1 MKCIVEACIADNK
14 IYKNMKLLKKNF
26 LQVKNNNKSGEKMY
40 NYKKLYKIYFSFLF
54 VWLFGGIFTLWG
66 SELEGL
72 YKTPISLTGLI
83 EPSETLQVQS
93 SIGGRVEAIHVKV
106 NQSVAEDQLLL
117 TIENTSQKRQLELS
131 RIQLKI
137 NENNVKVSENSI
149 KDMET
154 NLKDIKRRLD
164 DEETLFE
171 QGSSTRSQL
180 EALEL
185 QYNRGVLSLEKTK
198 LGYENALLTLKNAI
212 LTLER
217 TKHDVELS
225 EDALEDTRVKAKIGG
240 IIAAKSIEEGEMISP
255 GSPVFHIIDIS
266 QVKIVIQAE
275 QHDLP
280 MIKRGQ
286 SVVFVTPSYRD
297 KQFSGY
303 IERVDWIADPET
315 GRFPLHVKANNPGLM
330 LRAGMSAKVYLLSK
344 K

>member
-1 MKCIVEACIADNK
+1 
-14 IYKNMKLLKKNF
+14 
-26 LQVKNNNKSGEKMY
+26 MY
-40 NYKKLYKIYFSFLF
+40 NYKKLHKIYFSFLF

-154 NLKDIKRRLD
+154 NLKDIKRRLE

-180 EALEL
+180 EALQL
-185 QYNRGVLSLEKTK
+185 QYNRAVLSLEKTK
-198 LGYENALLTLKNAI
+198 LGYENAI

-217 TKHDVELS
+217 SKHDVDLS

>member
-1 MKCIVEACIADNK
+1 MYKC
-14 IYKNMKLLKKNF
+14 
-26 LQVKNNNKSGEKMY
+26 
-40 NYKKLYKIYFSFLF
+40 KKLNKIYFSFLF
-54 VWLFGGIFTLWG
+54 IWLFGGIFTSWG
-66 SELEGL
+66 SEIDGS

-93 SIGGRVEAIHVKV
+93 SVGGRVENINVKV
-106 NQSVAEDQLLL
+106 NQTITEDQLLL
-117 TIENTSQKRQLELS
+117 TLENISQKRQLELS

-180 EALEL
+180 ESLQL
-185 QYNRGVLSLEKTK
+185 QYNRAVLSLEKTK
-198 LGYENALLTLKNAI
+198 LAYENAI

-217 TKHDVELS
+217 SRHDVDIS
-225 EDALEDTRVKAKIGG
+225 EDALEDTLLKAKIGG
-240 IIAAKSIEEGEMISP
+240 IIAAKLIEEGEMISP
-255 GSPVFHIIDIS
+255 GSPIFQIIDIS

-280 MIKRGQ
+280 MIKKGQ
-286 SVVFVTPSYRD
+286 AVVFVTTSYRE
-297 KQFSGY
+297 KQFTGH

-315 GRFPLHVKANNPGLM
+315 GRFPLHIKADNPRLM
-330 LRAGMSAKVYLLSK
+330 LRAGMSAQVYLLSK

>member
-1 MKCIVEACIADNK
+1 MYKC
-14 IYKNMKLLKKNF
+14 
-26 LQVKNNNKSGEKMY
+26 
-40 NYKKLYKIYFSFLF
+40 KKLHKIYFSFLF
-54 VWLFGGIFTLWG
+54 IWLFGGIFTSWG
-66 SELEGL
+66 TEIDGS

-93 SIGGRVEAIHVKV
+93 SVGGRVENINVKV
-106 NQSVAEDQLLL
+106 NQTITEDQLLL
-117 TIENTSQKRQLELS
+117 TLENTSQKRQLELS

-180 EALEL
+180 ESLQL
-185 QYNRGVLSLEKTK
+185 QYNRAVLSLEKTK
-198 LGYENALLTLKNAI
+198 LAYENAI

-217 TKHDVELS
+217 SRHDVDIS
-225 EDALEDTRVKAKIGG
+225 EDALEDTLLKAKIGG
-240 IIAAKSIEEGEMISP
+240 IIAAKLIEEGEMISP
-255 GSPVFHIIDIS
+255 GSPIFQIIDIS

-280 MIKRGQ
+280 MIKKGQ
-286 SVVFVTPSYRD
+286 AVVFVTTSYRE
-297 KQFSGY
+297 KQFTGH

-315 GRFPLHVKANNPGLM
+315 GRFPLHIKADNPRLM
-330 LRAGMSAKVYLLSK
+330 LRAGMSAQVYLLSK

>member
-1 MKCIVEACIADNK
+1 MFK
-14 IYKNMKLLKKNF
+14 
-26 LQVKNNNKSGEKMY
+26 
-40 NYKKLYKIYFSFLF
+40 YKKLHKIYFSFLF
-54 VWLFGGIFTLWG
+54 IWLFGGIFTSWG
-66 SELEGL
+66 GEIDGS

-93 SIGGRVEAIHVKV
+93 SVGGRVENINVKV
-106 NQSVAEDQLLL
+106 NQTITEDQLLL
-117 TIENTSQKRQLELS
+117 TLENTSQKRQLELS

-180 EALEL
+180 ESLQL
-185 QYNRGVLSLEKTK
+185 QYNRAVLSLEKTK
-198 LGYENALLTLKNAI
+198 LAYENAI

-217 TKHDVELS
+217 SRHDVDIS
-225 EDALEDTRVKAKIGG
+225 EDALEDTLLKAKIGG
-240 IIAAKSIEEGEMISP
+240 IIAAKLIEEGEMISP
-255 GSPVFHIIDIS
+255 GSPIFQIIDIS

-280 MIKRGQ
+280 MIKKGQ
-286 SVVFVTPSYRD
+286 AVVFVTTSYRE
-297 KQFSGY
+297 KQFTGH

-315 GRFPLHVKANNPGLM
+315 GRFPLHIKADNPRLM
-330 LRAGMSAKVYLLSK
+330 LRAGMSAQVYLLSK

>member
-1 MKCIVEACIADNK
+1 
-14 IYKNMKLLKKNF
+14 
-26 LQVKNNNKSGEKMY
+26 MY
-40 NYKKLYKIYFSFLF
+40 NYKKLHKIYFSFLF

-66 SELEGL
+66 SELEGS

-180 EALEL
+180 EALQL
-185 QYNRGVLSLEKTK
+185 QYNRAVLSLEKTK
-198 LGYENALLTLKNAI
+198 LGYENAI

-217 TKHDVELS
+217 SKHDVDLS

>member
-1 MKCIVEACIADNK
+1 MYKCKKLHK
-14 IYKNMKLLKKNF
+14 IYL
-26 LQVKNNNKSGEKMY
+26 
-40 NYKKLYKIYFSFLF
+40 SFLSI
-54 VWLFGGIFTLWG
+54 WLFGGIFTSWG
-66 SELEGL
+66 TEIDGS

-93 SIGGRVEAIHVKV
+93 SVGGRVENINVKV
-106 NQSVAEDQLLL
+106 NQTITEDQLLL
-117 TIENTSQKRQLELS
+117 TLENISQKRQLELS

-180 EALEL
+180 ESLQL
-185 QYNRGVLSLEKTK
+185 QYNRAVLSLEKTK
-198 LGYENALLTLKNAI
+198 LAYENAI

-217 TKHDVELS
+217 SKHDVDIS
-225 EDALEDTRVKAKIGG
+225 EDALEDTLLKAKIGG
-240 IIAAKSIEEGEMISP
+240 IIAAKLIEEGEMISP
-255 GSPVFHIIDIS
+255 GSPIFQIIDIS

-280 MIKRGQ
+280 MIKKGQ
-286 SVVFVTPSYRD
+286 AVVFVTTSYRE
-297 KQFSGY
+297 KQFTGH

-315 GRFPLHVKANNPGLM
+315 GRFPLHIKADNPRLM
-330 LRAGMSAKVYLLSK
+330 LRAGMSAQVYLLSK

>member
-1 MKCIVEACIADNK
+1 
-14 IYKNMKLLKKNF
+14 
-26 LQVKNNNKSGEKMY
+26 MY
-40 NYKKLYKIYFSFLF
+40 NYKKFHKIYFSFLF
-54 VWLFGGIFTLWG
+54 IWLFGGIFTLSG
-66 SELEGL
+66 SELEGS

-93 SIGGRVEAIHVKV
+93 SVGGRVENINVKV
-106 NQSVAEDQLLL
+106 NQTITEDQLLL

-180 EALEL
+180 ESLQL
-185 QYNRGVLSLEKTK
+185 QYNRAVLSLEKTK
-198 LGYENALLTLKNAI
+198 LAYENAI

-217 TKHDVELS
+217 SRHDVDIS
-225 EDALEDTRVKAKIGG
+225 EDALEDTLLKAKIGG
-240 IIAAKSIEEGEMISP
+240 IIAAKLIEEGEMISP
-255 GSPVFHIIDIS
+255 GSPIFQIIDIS

-280 MIKRGQ
+280 MIKKGQ
-286 SVVFVTPSYRD
+286 AVVFVTTSYRE
-297 KQFSGY
+297 KQFTGH

-315 GRFPLHVKANNPGLM
+315 GRFPLHIKADNPRLI
-330 LRAGMSAKVYLLSK
+330 LRAGMSAQVYLLSK

>member
-1 MKCIVEACIADNK
+1 M
-14 IYKNMKLLKKNF
+14 YK
-26 LQVKNNNKSGEKMY
+26 
-40 NYKKLYKIYFSFLF
+40 YKKLHKIYFSFLF
-54 VWLFGGIFTLWG
+54 IWLFGGIFTSWG
-66 SELEGL
+66 SEIDGS

-93 SIGGRVEAIHVKV
+93 SVGGRVENINVKV
-106 NQSVAEDQLLL
+106 NQTITEDQLLL
-117 TIENTSQKRQLELS
+117 TLENISQKRQLELS

-180 EALEL
+180 ESLQL
-185 QYNRGVLSLEKTK
+185 QYNRAVLSLEKTK
-198 LGYENALLTLKNAI
+198 LAYENAI

-217 TKHDVELS
+217 SRHDVDIS
-225 EDALEDTRVKAKIGG
+225 EDALEDTLLKAKIGG
-240 IIAAKSIEEGEMISP
+240 IIAAKLIEEGEMISP
-255 GSPVFHIIDIS
+255 GSPIFQIIDIS

-280 MIKRGQ
+280 MIKKGQ
-286 SVVFVTPSYRD
+286 AVVFVTTSYRE
-297 KQFSGY
+297 KQFTGH

-315 GRFPLHVKANNPGLM
+315 GRFPLHIKADNPRLM
-330 LRAGMSAKVYLLSK
+330 LRAGMSAQVYLLSK

>member
-1 MKCIVEACIADNK
+1 MYKC
-14 IYKNMKLLKKNF
+14 
-26 LQVKNNNKSGEKMY
+26 
-40 NYKKLYKIYFSFLF
+40 KKLHKIYFSFLF
-54 VWLFGGIFTLWG
+54 IWLFGGIFTSWG
-66 SELEGL
+66 TEIDGS

-93 SIGGRVEAIHVKV
+93 SVGGRVENINVKV
-106 NQSVAEDQLLL
+106 NQTITEDQLLL
-117 TIENTSQKRQLELS
+117 TLENISQKRQLELS

-180 EALEL
+180 ESLQL
-185 QYNRGVLSLEKTK
+185 QYNRAVLSLEKTK
-198 LGYENALLTLKNAI
+198 LAYENAI

-217 TKHDVELS
+217 SRHDVDIS
-225 EDALEDTRVKAKIGG
+225 EDALEDTLLKAKIGG
-240 IIAAKSIEEGEMISP
+240 IIAAKLIEEGEMISP
-255 GSPVFHIIDIS
+255 GSPIFQIIDIS

-280 MIKRGQ
+280 MIKKGQ
-286 SVVFVTPSYRD
+286 AVVFVTTSYRE
-297 KQFSGY
+297 KQFTGH

-315 GRFPLHVKANNPGLM
+315 GRFPLHIKADNPRLI
-330 LRAGMSAKVYLLSK
+330 LRAGMSAQVYLLSK

>member
-1 MKCIVEACIADNK
+1 M
-14 IYKNMKLLKKNF
+14 YK
-26 LQVKNNNKSGEKMY
+26 S
-40 NYKKLYKIYFSFLF
+40 KKLHKIYFSFLF
-54 VWLFGGIFTLWG
+54 IWLFGGIFTSWG
-66 SELEGL
+66 SEIDGS

-93 SIGGRVEAIHVKV
+93 SVGGRVENINVKV
-106 NQSVAEDQLLL
+106 NQTITEDQLLL
-117 TIENTSQKRQLELS
+117 TLENISQKRQLELS

-137 NENNVKVSENSI
+137 NENNLKVSENSI

-180 EALEL
+180 ESLQL
-185 QYNRGVLSLEKTK
+185 QYNRAVLSLEKTK
-198 LGYENALLTLKNAI
+198 LAYENAI

-217 TKHDVELS
+217 SKHDVDIS
-225 EDALEDTRVKAKIGG
+225 EDALEDTLLKAKIGG
-240 IIAAKSIEEGEMISP
+240 IIAAKLIEEGEMISP
-255 GSPVFHIIDIS
+255 GSPIFQIIDIS

-280 MIKRGQ
+280 MIKKGQ
-286 SVVFVTPSYRD
+286 AVVFVTTSYRE
-297 KQFSGY
+297 KQFTGH

-315 GRFPLHVKANNPGLM
+315 GRFPLHIKADNPRLM
-330 LRAGMSAKVYLLSK
+330 LRAGMSAQVYLLSK

>member
-1 MKCIVEACIADNK
+1 
-14 IYKNMKLLKKNF
+14 
-26 LQVKNNNKSGEKMY
+26 MY
-40 NYKKLYKIYFSFLF
+40 NYKKLHKIYFSFLF

-66 SELEGL
+66 SELEGS

-154 NLKDIKRRLD
+154 NLKDIKRRLE

-180 EALEL
+180 ESLQL
-185 QYNRGVLSLEKTK
+185 QYNRAVLSLEKTK
-198 LGYENALLTLKNAI
+198 LGYENAI

-217 TKHDVELS
+217 SKHDVDLS

>member
-1 MKCIVEACIADNK
+1 
-14 IYKNMKLLKKNF
+14 MKLLQNLF
-26 LQVKNNNKSGEKMY
+26 QIKNNNKSGEKMY
-40 NYKKLYKIYFSFLF
+40 KYKKLQKIYFSFLF
-54 VWLFGGIFTLWG
+54 IWLFGGIFTLWG
-66 SELEGL
+66 SELESS

-93 SIGGRVEAIHVKV
+93 SIGGRVEAIHVIV

-180 EALEL
+180 EALQL
-185 QYNRGVLSLEKTK
+185 QYNRAVLSLEKTK
-198 LGYENALLTLKNAI
+198 LGYENAI

-217 TKHDVELS
+217 SKHDVDLS
-225 EDALEDTRVKAKIGG
+225 GDALEDTRVKAKIGG

-255 GSPVFHIIDIS
+255 GSPVFYIIDIN

>member
-1 MKCIVEACIADNK
+1 M
-14 IYKNMKLLKKNF
+14 YK
-26 LQVKNNNKSGEKMY
+26 S
-40 NYKKLYKIYFSFLF
+40 KKLHKIYFSFLF
-54 VWLFGGIFTLWG
+54 IWLFGGIFTSWG
-66 SELEGL
+66 TEIDGS

-93 SIGGRVEAIHVKV
+93 SVGGRVENINVKV
-106 NQSVAEDQLLL
+106 NQTITEDQLLL
-117 TIENTSQKRQLELS
+117 TLENISQKRQLELS

-180 EALEL
+180 ESLQL
-185 QYNRGVLSLEKTK
+185 QYNRAVLSLEKTK
-198 LGYENALLTLKNAI
+198 LAYENAI

-217 TKHDVELS
+217 SRHDVDIS
-225 EDALEDTRVKAKIGG
+225 EDALEDTLLKAKIGG
-240 IIAAKSIEEGEMISP
+240 IIAAKLIEEGEMISP
-255 GSPVFHIIDIS
+255 GSPIFQIIDIS

-280 MIKRGQ
+280 MIKKGQ
-286 SVVFVTPSYRD
+286 AVVFVTTSYRD
-297 KQFSGY
+297 KQFTGY

-315 GRFPLHVKANNPGLM
+315 GRFPLHIKADNPRLM
-330 LRAGMSAKVYLLSK
+330 LRAGMSAQVYLLSK

>member
-1 MKCIVEACIADNK
+1 
-14 IYKNMKLLKKNF
+14 
-26 LQVKNNNKSGEKMY
+26 MY
-40 NYKKLYKIYFSFLF
+40 NYKKLLKIYFSFLF
-54 VWLFGGIFTLWG
+54 VWLFGGMFTLWG
-66 SELEGL
+66 SELEGS

-106 NQSVAEDQLLL
+106 NQSVAEEQLLL

-154 NLKDIKRRLD
+154 NLKDIKRRLA

-180 EALEL
+180 ESLQL
-185 QYNRGVLSLEKTK
+185 QYNRAVLSLEKTK
-198 LGYENALLTLKNAI
+198 LGYENAI

-217 TKHDVELS
+217 SKHDVDLS

>member
-1 MKCIVEACIADNK
+1 MYKC
-14 IYKNMKLLKKNF
+14 
-26 LQVKNNNKSGEKMY
+26 
-40 NYKKLYKIYFSFLF
+40 KKLHKIYFSFLF
-54 VWLFGGIFTLWG
+54 IWLFGGIFTSWG
-66 SELEGL
+66 SEIDGS

-93 SIGGRVEAIHVKV
+93 SVGGRVENINVKV
-106 NQSVAEDQLLL
+106 NQTITEDQLLL
-117 TIENTSQKRQLELS
+117 TLENISQKRQLELS

-180 EALEL
+180 ESLQL
-185 QYNRGVLSLEKTK
+185 QYNRAVLSLEKTK
-198 LGYENALLTLKNAI
+198 LAYENAI

-217 TKHDVELS
+217 SRHDVDIS
-225 EDALEDTRVKAKIGG
+225 EDALEDTLLKAKIGG
-240 IIAAKSIEEGEMISP
+240 IIAAKLIEEGEMISP
-255 GSPVFHIIDIS
+255 GSPIFQIIDIS

-280 MIKRGQ
+280 MIKKGQ
-286 SVVFVTPSYRD
+286 AVVFVTTSYRE
-297 KQFSGY
+297 KQFTGH

-315 GRFPLHVKANNPGLM
+315 GRFPLHIKADNPRLM
-330 LRAGMSAKVYLLSK
+330 LRAGMSAQVYLLSK

>member
-1 MKCIVEACIADNK
+1 MYKYNK
-14 IYKNMKLLKKNF
+14 FYI
-26 LQVKNNNKSGEKMY
+26 
-40 NYKKLYKIYFSFLF
+40 IYFSFLF
-54 VWLFGGIFTLWG
+54 IWLFGGIFTSWG
-66 SELEGL
+66 SEIDGS

-93 SIGGRVEAIHVKV
+93 SVGGRVENINVKV
-106 NQSVAEDQLLL
+106 NQTITEDQLLL
-117 TIENTSQKRQLELS
+117 TLENTSQKRQLELS

-180 EALEL
+180 ESLQL
-185 QYNRGVLSLEKTK
+185 QYNRAVLSLEKTK
-198 LGYENALLTLKNAI
+198 LAYENAI

-217 TKHDVELS
+217 SRHDVDIS
-225 EDALEDTRVKAKIGG
+225 EDALEDTLLKAKIGG
-240 IIAAKSIEEGEMISP
+240 IIAAKLIEEGEMISP
-255 GSPVFHIIDIS
+255 GSPIFQIIDIS

-280 MIKRGQ
+280 MIKKGQ
-286 SVVFVTPSYRD
+286 AVVFVTTSYRE
-297 KQFSGY
+297 KQFTGH

-315 GRFPLHVKANNPGLM
+315 GRFPLHIKADNPRLI
-330 LRAGMSAKVYLLSK
+330 LRAGMSAQVYLLSK

>member
-1 MKCIVEACIADNK
+1 MYKC
-14 IYKNMKLLKKNF
+14 
-26 LQVKNNNKSGEKMY
+26 
-40 NYKKLYKIYFSFLF
+40 KKLHKIYFSFLF
-54 VWLFGGIFTLWG
+54 IWLFGGIFTSWG
-66 SELEGL
+66 SEIDGS

-93 SIGGRVEAIHVKV
+93 SVGGRVENINVKV
-106 NQSVAEDQLLL
+106 NQTITEDQLLL
-117 TIENTSQKRQLELS
+117 TLENTSQKRQLELS

-180 EALEL
+180 ESLQL
-185 QYNRGVLSLEKTK
+185 QYNRALLSLEKTK
-198 LGYENALLTLKNAI
+198 LAYENAI

-217 TKHDVELS
+217 SRHDVDIS
-225 EDALEDTRVKAKIGG
+225 EDALEDTLLKAKIGG
-240 IIAAKSIEEGEMISP
+240 IIAAKLIEEGEMISP
-255 GSPVFHIIDIS
+255 GSPIFQIIDIS

-280 MIKRGQ
+280 MIKKGQ
-286 SVVFVTPSYRD
+286 AVVFVTTSYRE
-297 KQFSGY
+297 KQFTGH

-315 GRFPLHVKANNPGLM
+315 GRFPLHIKADNPRLM
-330 LRAGMSAKVYLLSK
+330 LRAGMSAQVYLLSK

>member
-1 MKCIVEACIADNK
+1 MYKC
-14 IYKNMKLLKKNF
+14 
-26 LQVKNNNKSGEKMY
+26 
-40 NYKKLYKIYFSFLF
+40 KKLHKIYFSFLF
-54 VWLFGGIFTLWG
+54 IWLFGGIFTSWG
-66 SELEGL
+66 SEIDGS

-93 SIGGRVEAIHVKV
+93 SVGGRVENINVKV
-106 NQSVAEDQLLL
+106 NQTIIEDQLLL
-117 TIENTSQKRQLELS
+117 TLENTSQKRQLELS

-149 KDMET
+149 KDMQT

-180 EALEL
+180 ESLQL
-185 QYNRGVLSLEKTK
+185 QYNRAVLSLEKTK
-198 LGYENALLTLKNAI
+198 LAYENAI

-217 TKHDVELS
+217 SRHDVDIS
-225 EDALEDTRVKAKIGG
+225 EDALEDTLLKAKIGG
-240 IIAAKSIEEGEMISP
+240 IIAAKLIEEGEMISP
-255 GSPVFHIIDIS
+255 GSPIFQIIDIS

-280 MIKRGQ
+280 MIKKGQ
-286 SVVFVTPSYRD
+286 AVVFVTTSYRE
-297 KQFSGY
+297 KQFTGH

-315 GRFPLHVKANNPGLM
+315 GRFPLHIKADNPRLM
-330 LRAGMSAKVYLLSK
+330 LRAGMSAQVYLLSK

>member
-1 MKCIVEACIADNK
+1 
-14 IYKNMKLLKKNF
+14 
-26 LQVKNNNKSGEKMY
+26 MY
-40 NYKKLYKIYFSFLF
+40 NYKKFHKIYFSFLF
-54 VWLFGGIFTLWG
+54 IWLLGGIFTLWG
-66 SELEGL
+66 SEIGDS

-93 SIGGRVEAIHVKV
+93 SVGGRVENINVEV
-106 NQSVAEDQLLL
+106 NQTIAEDKLLL
-117 TIENTSQKRQLELS
+117 TLENTSQKRQLELS

-154 NLKDIKRRLD
+154 NLKDIKRRLV

-180 EALEL
+180 ESLQL
-185 QYNRGVLSLEKTK
+185 QYNRAVLSLEKTK
-198 LGYENALLTLKNAI
+198 LAYENAI

-217 TKHDVELS
+217 SRHDVDIS
-225 EDALEDTRVKAKIGG
+225 EDALEDTLLKAKIGG
-240 IIAAKSIEEGEMISP
+240 IIATKLIEEGEMISP
-255 GSPVFHIIDIS
+255 GSPIFQIIDIS

-286 SVVFVTPSYRD
+286 AVVFVTPSYRD

-315 GRFPLHVKANNPGLM
+315 GRFPLHIKANNPGLM

>member
-1 MKCIVEACIADNK
+1 M
-14 IYKNMKLLKKNF
+14 YK
-26 LQVKNNNKSGEKMY
+26 S
-40 NYKKLYKIYFSFLF
+40 KKLHKIYFSFLF
-54 VWLFGGIFTLWG
+54 IWLFGVIFTLWG
-66 SELEGL
+66 SEIDGS

-93 SIGGRVEAIHVKV
+93 SVGGRVENINVKV
-106 NQSVAEDQLLL
+106 NQTITEDQLLL
-117 TIENTSQKRQLELS
+117 TLENTSQKRQLELS

-180 EALEL
+180 ESLQL
-185 QYNRGVLSLEKTK
+185 QYNRAVLSLEKTK
-198 LGYENALLTLKNAI
+198 LAYENAI

-217 TKHDVELS
+217 SKHDVDIS
-225 EDALEDTRVKAKIGG
+225 EDALEDTLLKAKIGG
-240 IIAAKSIEEGEMISP
+240 IIAAKLIEEGEMISP
-255 GSPVFHIIDIS
+255 GSPIFQIIDIS

-280 MIKRGQ
+280 MIKKGQ
-286 SVVFVTPSYRD
+286 AVVFVTTSYRE
-297 KQFSGY
+297 KQFTGH

-315 GRFPLHVKANNPGLM
+315 GRFPLHIKADNPRLM
-330 LRAGMSAKVYLLSK
+330 LRAGMSAQVYLLSK

>member
-1 MKCIVEACIADNK
+1 MYKCKKLHK
-14 IYKNMKLLKKNF
+14 IYL
-26 LQVKNNNKSGEKMY
+26 
-40 NYKKLYKIYFSFLF
+40 SFLSI
-54 VWLFGGIFTLWG
+54 WLFGGIFTSWG
-66 SELEGL
+66 TEIDGS

-93 SIGGRVEAIHVKV
+93 SVGGRVENINVKV
-106 NQSVAEDQLLL
+106 NQTITEDQLLL
-117 TIENTSQKRQLELS
+117 TLENTSQKRQLELS

-180 EALEL
+180 ESLQL
-185 QYNRGVLSLEKTK
+185 QYNRAVLSLEKTK
-198 LGYENALLTLKNAI
+198 LAYENAI

-217 TKHDVELS
+217 SRHDVDIS
-225 EDALEDTRVKAKIGG
+225 EDALEDTLLKAKIGG
-240 IIAAKSIEEGEMISP
+240 IIAAKLIEEGEMISP
-255 GSPVFHIIDIS
+255 GSPIFQIIDIS

-280 MIKRGQ
+280 MIKKGQ
-286 SVVFVTPSYRD
+286 AVVFVTTSYRE
-297 KQFSGY
+297 KQFTGH

-315 GRFPLHVKANNPGLM
+315 GRFPLHIKADNPRLM
-330 LRAGMSAKVYLLSK
+330 LRAGMSAQVYLLSK

>member
-1 MKCIVEACIADNK
+1 M
-14 IYKNMKLLKKNF
+14 YK
-26 LQVKNNNKSGEKMY
+26 S
-40 NYKKLYKIYFSFLF
+40 KKLHKIYFSFLF
-54 VWLFGGIFTLWG
+54 IWLFGGIFTSWG
-66 SELEGL
+66 SEIDGS

-93 SIGGRVEAIHVKV
+93 SVGGRVENINVKV
-106 NQSVAEDQLLL
+106 NQTITEDQLLL
-117 TIENTSQKRQLELS
+117 TLENISQKRQLELS

-180 EALEL
+180 ESLQL
-185 QYNRGVLSLEKTK
+185 QYNRAVLSLEKTK
-198 LGYENALLTLKNAI
+198 LAYENAI

-217 TKHDVELS
+217 SRHDVDIS
-225 EDALEDTRVKAKIGG
+225 EDALEDTLLKAKIGG
-240 IIAAKSIEEGEMISP
+240 IIAAKLIEEGEMISP
-255 GSPVFHIIDIS
+255 GSPIFQIIDIS

-280 MIKRGQ
+280 MIKKGQ
-286 SVVFVTPSYRD
+286 AVVFVTTSYRE
-297 KQFSGY
+297 KQFTGH

-315 GRFPLHVKANNPGLM
+315 GRFPLHIKADNPRLM
-330 LRAGMSAKVYLLSK
+330 LRAGMSAQVYLLSK

>member
-1 MKCIVEACIADNK
+1 M
-14 IYKNMKLLKKNF
+14 YK
-26 LQVKNNNKSGEKMY
+26 
-40 NYKKLYKIYFSFLF
+40 YKKLHKIYFSFLF

-66 SELEGL
+66 SELDGS

-180 EALEL
+180 EALQL
-185 QYNRGVLSLEKTK
+185 QYNRAVLSLDKTK
-198 LGYENALLTLKNAI
+198 LGYENAI

-217 TKHDVELS
+217 SKHDVDLS

-315 GRFPLHVKANNPGLM
+315 GRSHFM
-330 LRAGMSAKVYLLSK
+330 LKLIIQD
-344 K
+344 

>member
-1 MKCIVEACIADNK
+1 
-14 IYKNMKLLKKNF
+14 
-26 LQVKNNNKSGEKMY
+26 MY
-40 NYKKLYKIYFSFLF
+40 NYKKLHKIYFSFLF

-66 SELEGL
+66 SELEGS

-149 KDMET
+149 KVNENSIKDMET

-180 EALEL
+180 EALQL
-185 QYNRGVLSLEKTK
+185 QYDRAVLSLDKTK
-198 LGYENALLTLKNAI
+198 LGYENAI

-217 TKHDVELS
+217 SKHDVDLS
-225 EDALEDTRVKAKIGG
+225 EDALEDTRVKAKISG
-240 IIAAKSIEEGEMISP
+240 IIAAKLIEEGEMISP
-255 GSPVFHIIDIS
+255 GSPIFHIIDIS

-275 QHDLP
+275 EQDLP
-280 MIKRGQ
+280 MIKEGQ
-286 SVVFVTPSYRD
+286 QVVFVTPSYRD
-297 KQFSGY
+297 KEFSGF
-303 IERVDWIADPET
+303 IERVDWTADPET
-315 GRFPLHVKANNPGLM
+315 GRFPLHVKAENPGLA
-330 LRAGMSAKVYLLSK
+330 LRAGMTAKVYLLSK
-344 K
+344 

>member
-1 MKCIVEACIADNK
+1 
-14 IYKNMKLLKKNF
+14 
-26 LQVKNNNKSGEKMY
+26 MY
-40 NYKKLYKIYFSFLF
+40 NYKKLHKIYFSFLF
-54 VWLFGGIFTLWG
+54 IWLFGGIFTLWG
-66 SELEGL
+66 SELGGS

-180 EALEL
+180 ESLQL
-185 QYNRGVLSLEKTK
+185 QYDRAVLSLEKTK
-198 LGYENALLTLKNAI
+198 LGYENAI

-217 TKHDVELS
+217 SKHDVDLS

-286 SVVFVTPSYRD
+286 SVVFVTPSYRE

-315 GRFPLHVKANNPGLM
+315 GRFPLHVKANNPRLM

>member
-1 MKCIVEACIADNK
+1 M
-14 IYKNMKLLKKNF
+14 YK
-26 LQVKNNNKSGEKMY
+26 
-40 NYKKLYKIYFSFLF
+40 YKKLHKIYFSFLF
-54 VWLFGGIFTLWG
+54 IWLFGGIFTSWG
-66 SELEGL
+66 SEIDGS

-93 SIGGRVEAIHVKV
+93 SVGGRVENINVKV
-106 NQSVAEDQLLL
+106 NQTITEDQLLL
-117 TIENTSQKRQLELS
+117 TLENTSQKRQLELS

-180 EALEL
+180 ESLQL
-185 QYNRGVLSLEKTK
+185 QYNRAVLSLEKTK
-198 LGYENALLTLKNAI
+198 LAYENAI

-217 TKHDVELS
+217 SRHDVDIS
-225 EDALEDTRVKAKIGG
+225 EDALEDTLLKAKIGG
-240 IIAAKSIEEGEMISP
+240 IIAAKLIEEGEMISP
-255 GSPVFHIIDIS
+255 GSPIFQIIDIS

-280 MIKRGQ
+280 MIKKGQ
-286 SVVFVTPSYRD
+286 AVVFVTTSYRE
-297 KQFSGY
+297 KQFTGH
-303 IERVDWIADPET
+303 IERVYWIADPET
-315 GRFPLHVKANNPGLM
+315 GRFPLHIKADNPRLM
-330 LRAGMSAKVYLLSK
+330 LRAGMSAQVYLLSK

>member
-1 MKCIVEACIADNK
+1 M
-14 IYKNMKLLKKNF
+14 YK
-26 LQVKNNNKSGEKMY
+26 
-40 NYKKLYKIYFSFLF
+40 YKKLHKIYFSFLF
-54 VWLFGGIFTLWG
+54 IWLFGGIFTSWG
-66 SELEGL
+66 SEIDGS

-93 SIGGRVEAIHVKV
+93 SVGGRVENINVKV
-106 NQSVAEDQLLL
+106 NQTITEDQLLL
-117 TIENTSQKRQLELS
+117 TLENTSQKRQLELS

-180 EALEL
+180 ESLQL
-185 QYNRGVLSLEKTK
+185 QYNRAVLSLEKTK
-198 LGYENALLTLKNAI
+198 LAYENAI

-217 TKHDVELS
+217 SRHDVDIS
-225 EDALEDTRVKAKIGG
+225 EDALEDTLLKAKIGG
-240 IIAAKSIEEGEMISP
+240 IIAAKLIEEGEMISP
-255 GSPVFHIIDIS
+255 GSPIFQIIDIS

-280 MIKRGQ
+280 MIKKGQ
-286 SVVFVTPSYRD
+286 AVVFVTTSYRE
-297 KQFSGY
+297 KQFTGH

-315 GRFPLHVKANNPGLM
+315 GRFPLHIKADNPRLM
-330 LRAGMSAKVYLLSK
+330 LRAGMSAQVYLLSK

>member
-1 MKCIVEACIADNK
+1 M
-14 IYKNMKLLKKNF
+14 YK
-26 LQVKNNNKSGEKMY
+26 S
-40 NYKKLYKIYFSFLF
+40 KKLHKIYFSFLF
-54 VWLFGGIFTLWG
+54 IWLFGVIFTLWG
-66 SELEGL
+66 SEIDGS

-93 SIGGRVEAIHVKV
+93 SVGGRVENINVKV
-106 NQSVAEDQLLL
+106 NQTITEDQLLL
-117 TIENTSQKRQLELS
+117 TLENISQKRQLELS

-180 EALEL
+180 ESLQL
-185 QYNRGVLSLEKTK
+185 QYNRAVLSLEKTK
-198 LGYENALLTLKNAI
+198 LAYENAI

-217 TKHDVELS
+217 SRHDVDIS
-225 EDALEDTRVKAKIGG
+225 EDALEDTLLKAKIGG
-240 IIAAKSIEEGEMISP
+240 IIAAKLIEEGEMISP
-255 GSPVFHIIDIS
+255 GSPIFQIIDIS

-280 MIKRGQ
+280 MIKKGQ
-286 SVVFVTPSYRD
+286 AVVFVTTSYRE
-297 KQFSGY
+297 KQFTGH

-315 GRFPLHVKANNPGLM
+315 GRFPLHIKADNPRLM
-330 LRAGMSAKVYLLSK
+330 LRAGMSAQVYLLSK

>member
-1 MKCIVEACIADNK
+1 
-14 IYKNMKLLKKNF
+14 
-26 LQVKNNNKSGEKMY
+26 MY

-66 SELEGL
+66 SELEGS

-180 EALEL
+180 EALQL
-185 QYNRGVLSLEKTK
+185 QYNRAVLSLEKTK
-198 LGYENALLTLKNAI
+198 LGYENAI

-217 TKHDVELS
+217 SKHDFDLS
-225 EDALEDTRVKAKIGG
+225 EDALEDTRVKSKIGG

-303 IERVDWIADPET
+303 IQRVDWIADTET

>member
-1 MKCIVEACIADNK
+1 MYKC
-14 IYKNMKLLKKNF
+14 
-26 LQVKNNNKSGEKMY
+26 
-40 NYKKLYKIYFSFLF
+40 KKLQKILFSFLF
-54 VWLFGGIFTLWG
+54 IWLFVGIFSSWG
-66 SELEGL
+66 SEIDGS
-72 YKTPISLTGLI
+72 YITPISLTGLI

-93 SIGGRVEAIHVKV
+93 SVGGRVENINVKV
-106 NQSVAEDQLLL
+106 NQTITEDQLLL
-117 TIENTSQKRQLELS
+117 TLENTSQKRQLELS

-180 EALEL
+180 ESLQL
-185 QYNRGVLSLEKTK
+185 QYNRAVLSLEKTK
-198 LGYENALLTLKNAI
+198 LAYENAI

-217 TKHDVELS
+217 SRHDVDIS
-225 EDALEDTRVKAKIGG
+225 EDALEDTLLKAKIGG
-240 IIAAKSIEEGEMISP
+240 IIAAKLIEEGEMISP
-255 GSPVFHIIDIS
+255 GSPIFQIIDIS

-280 MIKRGQ
+280 MIKKGQ
-286 SVVFVTPSYRD
+286 AVVFVTTSYRE
-297 KQFSGY
+297 KQFTGH

-315 GRFPLHVKANNPGLM
+315 GRFPLHIKADNPRLM
-330 LRAGMSAKVYLLSK
+330 LRAGMSAQVYLLSK

>member
-1 MKCIVEACIADNK
+1 
-14 IYKNMKLLKKNF
+14 
-26 LQVKNNNKSGEKMY
+26 MY
-40 NYKKLYKIYFSFLF
+40 NYKKFHKIYFNFLF

-66 SELEGL
+66 SEIEGS

-106 NQSVAEDQLLL
+106 NQSVEEDQLLL

-180 EALEL
+180 EALQL
-185 QYNRGVLSLEKTK
+185 QYNRAVLSLEKTI
-198 LGYENALLTLKNAI
+198 LGYENAI

-217 TKHDVELS
+217 SKHDVDMS
-225 EDALEDTRVKAKIGG
+225 EDALEDTRVKSKIGG

>member
-1 MKCIVEACIADNK
+1 M
-14 IYKNMKLLKKNF
+14 YK
-26 LQVKNNNKSGEKMY
+26 
-40 NYKKLYKIYFSFLF
+40 YKKLHKIYLSFLF
-54 VWLFGGIFTLWG
+54 IWLFGGIFTSWG
-66 SELEGL
+66 SEIDGS

-93 SIGGRVEAIHVKV
+93 SVGGRVENINVKV
-106 NQSVAEDQLLL
+106 NQTITEDQLLL
-117 TIENTSQKRQLELS
+117 TLENTSQKRQLELS

-180 EALEL
+180 ESLQL
-185 QYNRGVLSLEKTK
+185 QYNRAVLSLEKTK
-198 LGYENALLTLKNAI
+198 LAYENAI

-217 TKHDVELS
+217 SRHDVDIS
-225 EDALEDTRVKAKIGG
+225 EDALEDTLLKAKIGG
-240 IIAAKSIEEGEMISP
+240 IIAAKLIEEGEMISP
-255 GSPVFHIIDIS
+255 GSPIFQIIDIS

-280 MIKRGQ
+280 MIKKGQ
-286 SVVFVTPSYRD
+286 AVVFVTTSYRE
-297 KQFSGY
+297 KQFTGH

-315 GRFPLHVKANNPGLM
+315 GRFPLHIKADNPRLM
-330 LRAGMSAKVYLLSK
+330 LRAGMSAQVYLLSK

>member
-1 MKCIVEACIADNK
+1 MYKC
-14 IYKNMKLLKKNF
+14 
-26 LQVKNNNKSGEKMY
+26 
-40 NYKKLYKIYFSFLF
+40 KKLHKIYFSFLF
-54 VWLFGGIFTLWG
+54 IWLFGGIFTSWG
-66 SELEGL
+66 TEIDGS

-93 SIGGRVEAIHVKV
+93 SVGGRVENINVKV
-106 NQSVAEDQLLL
+106 NQTITEDQLLL
-117 TIENTSQKRQLELS
+117 TLENTSQKRQLELS

-154 NLKDIKRRLD
+154 NLKDIKRRLE

-180 EALEL
+180 ESLQL
-185 QYNRGVLSLEKTK
+185 QYNRAVLSLEKTK
-198 LGYENALLTLKNAI
+198 LAYENAI

-217 TKHDVELS
+217 SKHDVDIS
-225 EDALEDTRVKAKIGG
+225 EDALEDTLLKAKIGG
-240 IIAAKSIEEGEMISP
+240 IIAAKLIEEGEMISP
-255 GSPVFHIIDIS
+255 GSPIFQIIDIS

-280 MIKRGQ
+280 MIKKGQ
-286 SVVFVTPSYRD
+286 AVVFVTTSYRE
-297 KQFSGY
+297 KQFTGH

-315 GRFPLHVKANNPGLM
+315 GRFPLHIKADNPRLM
-330 LRAGMSAKVYLLSK
+330 LRAGMSAQVYLLSK

>member
-1 MKCIVEACIADNK
+1 MYKC
-14 IYKNMKLLKKNF
+14 
-26 LQVKNNNKSGEKMY
+26 
-40 NYKKLYKIYFSFLF
+40 KKLNKIYFSFLF
-54 VWLFGGIFTLWG
+54 IWLFGGIFTSWG
-66 SELEGL
+66 SEIDGS

-93 SIGGRVEAIHVKV
+93 SVGGRVENINVKV
-106 NQSVAEDQLLL
+106 NQTITEGQLLL
-117 TIENTSQKRQLELS
+117 TLENTSQKRQLELS

-180 EALEL
+180 ESLQL
-185 QYNRGVLSLEKTK
+185 QYNRAVLSLEKTK
-198 LGYENALLTLKNAI
+198 LAYENAI

-217 TKHDVELS
+217 SRHDVDIS
-225 EDALEDTRVKAKIGG
+225 EDALEDTLLKAKIGG
-240 IIAAKSIEEGEMISP
+240 IIAAKLIEEGEMISP
-255 GSPVFHIIDIS
+255 GSPIFQIIDIS

-280 MIKRGQ
+280 MIKKGQ
-286 SVVFVTPSYRD
+286 AVVFVTTSYRE
-297 KQFSGY
+297 KQFTGH

-315 GRFPLHVKANNPGLM
+315 GRFPLHIKADNPRLI
-330 LRAGMSAKVYLLSK
+330 LRAGMSAQVYLLSK

>member
-1 MKCIVEACIADNK
+1 MYKC
-14 IYKNMKLLKKNF
+14 
-26 LQVKNNNKSGEKMY
+26 
-40 NYKKLYKIYFSFLF
+40 KKLQKILFSFLF
-54 VWLFGGIFTLWG
+54 IWLFVGIFSSWG
-66 SELEGL
+66 SEIDGS

-93 SIGGRVEAIHVKV
+93 SVGGRVENINVKV
-106 NQSVAEDQLLL
+106 NQTITEDQLLL
-117 TIENTSQKRQLELS
+117 TLENTSQKRQLELS

-180 EALEL
+180 ESLQL
-185 QYNRGVLSLEKTK
+185 QYNRAVLSLEKTK
-198 LGYENALLTLKNAI
+198 LAYENAI

-217 TKHDVELS
+217 SRHDVDIS
-225 EDALEDTRVKAKIGG
+225 EDALEDTLLKAKIGG
-240 IIAAKSIEEGEMISP
+240 IIAAKLIEEGEMISP
-255 GSPVFHIIDIS
+255 GSPIFQIIDIS

-280 MIKRGQ
+280 MIKKGQ
-286 SVVFVTPSYRD
+286 AVVFVTTSYRE
-297 KQFSGY
+297 KQFTGH

-315 GRFPLHVKANNPGLM
+315 GRFPLHIKADNPRLI
-330 LRAGMSAKVYLLSK
+330 LRAGMSAQVYLLSK